1 MDNQIIIK
9 IALIAALAIFAVFLM
24 LPGSGARHL
33 ALRRLSMIGLF
44 AVAVVAV
51 VFPQLINEIAN
62 AVGVG
67 RGTDLLLY
75 GLIVVFI
82 GNSLAASRR
91 NRHMER
97 ELTQLARA
105 VALADAPGHTGRG
118 SERR

>member
-9 IALIAALAIFAVFLM
+9 IVLIAALAVFAVFLM

-44 AVAVVAV
+44 AIAVVAV
-51 VFPQLINEIAN
+51 VFPQLINDVAN

-91 NRHMER
+91 YRHTER
-97 ELTQLARA
+97 EVTNLARA
-105 VALADAPGHTGRG
+105 LALAEAPKPG
-118 SERR
+118 SHQD